1 VTLSAVE
8 PAELP
13 SALAAVLRGPWET
26 GGAGTSLVVA
36 PLPVDPIERSAALA
50 MLRPSAPV
58 TEPDAAAVVVTSG
71 STGQPKGVVLSR
83 AAIVAS
89 AKATHA
95 RLGGPGDWLLA
106 LPTHYVAGFMVLAR
120 TLVAGTEVHHVGP
133 DLSGVPAAL
142 ERAARPTYLS
152 LVATQLSRALTEPLL
167 AAALGRVD
175 AVLLGGGPAP
185 DSLLSRASANGIRV
199 VTTYGM
205 SETCGGC
212 VYDGRPLDG
221 VGVAIG
227 EDGTVALSGPMMFSG
242 YRLRP
247 DLTSEVLDGVRFRTS
262 DRGRC
267 SDGRLEV
274 LGRLDDVV
282 ISGGLNVD
290 LSAVERAA
298 LPWAERRSGTVAMVG
313 VPDPEWG
320 TAVIAVTDALRSD
333 NAGDP
338 EGELADLRADLAR
351 SLPAHAL
358 PKRLVHRS
366 PIPRTAGGKID
377 RHRLRTELAVGVGT
391 EGHR

>member
-1 VTLSAVE
+1 
-8 PAELP
+8 
-13 SALAAVLRGPWET
+13 
-26 GGAGTSLVVA
+26 VVA
-36 PLPVDPIERSAALA
+36 PQPLDPVERAATLA
-50 MLRPSAPV
+50 MLRPEAPV

-71 STGQPKGVVLSR
+71 STGEPKGVVLSR

-89 AKATHA
+89 VEATHA

-120 TLVAGTEVHHVGP
+120 ALVAGTRVHHVGP
-133 DLSGVPAAL
+133 DLSGVPDAIDQT
-142 ERAARPTYLS
+142 RRPIYLS
-152 LVATQLSRALTEPLL
+152 LVATQLSRALTEPAV
-167 AAALGRVD
+167 AAALTRID
-175 AVLLGGGPAP
+175 TVLLGGGPAP
-185 DSLLSRASANGIRV
+185 ESLLSRAREKGIRV

-221 VGVAIG
+221 VRVAIG
-227 EDGTVALSGPMMFSG
+227 TAGTVSLSGPMVFSG

-247 DLTSEVLDGVRFRTS
+247 DLTAQVLAGDLFRTS
-262 DRGRC
+262 DRGRW

-282 ISGGLNVD
+282 ISGGLNID
-290 LSAVERAA
+290 LGAVERAA
-298 LPWAERRSGTVAMVG
+298 LPWAERRAGTVAVVG
-313 VPDPEWG
+313 VPDAEWG
-320 TAVIAVTDALRSD
+320 TAVVAVTDVLRVDSAAD
-333 NAGDP
+333 R
-338 EGELADLRADLAR
+338 ERELADLRADLAR

-377 RHRLRTELAVGVGT
+377 RHRLRTELAVGAGT
-391 EGHR
+391 ERHR